1 MKKKA
6 MLLIVCL
13 LLLFLLCYPKEALQ
27 ASKDGLKLWL
37 ETLLPTLLPFMILTN
52 ILIHTEGITKIVHP
66 IAPFFKV
73 FFGLSP
79 NGAYAFILGLL
90 CGYPMGAKLAG
101 DLYHAGKI
109 GRQEAEYLLTFCN
122 NPSPAFLITYVG
134 NICLEGKIGV
144 GKLAGI
150 LFGAD
155 MICMCFF
162 RFIYR
167 KNCKT
172 RDRGGSCKRNY
183 IQICSAK
190 TDINKAKTDANKAK
204 TNVNKT
210 EVDINKTEMNLSKT
224 DWGMII
230 DNGIMNGFET
240 ITRLGGYILLF
251 SILSACISHFWFLP
265 LAGKYIFLGILELTT
280 GLHGLVISG
289 FSYQIR
295 VLLAMCFSSF
305 GGFCIMAQTKS
316 VLGKELSLLPYASAK
331 CMNTAVTAILI
342 LIFL

>member
-1 MKKKA
+1 MKRKA
-6 MLLIVCL
+6 MLLIICL
-13 LLLFLLCYPKEALQ
+13 LLLFLLCYPKEALH
-27 ASKDGLKLWL
+27 ASKNGMKLWL
-37 ETLLPTLLPFMILTN
+37 DTLLPTLLPFMILTN

-66 IAPFFKV
+66 ISPFFKV

-79 NGAYAFILGLL
+79 NGTYAFILGLL
-90 CGYPMGAKLAG
+90 CGYPMGAKLAA
-101 DLYHAGKI
+101 DLYYAGKI
-109 GRQEAEYLLTFCN
+109 SRQEAEYLLTFCN

-134 NICLEGKIGV
+134 NICLEGKMPV
-144 GKLAGI
+144 GNLAGV

-162 RFIYR
+162 RFIYI
-167 KNCKT
+167 KNCKI
-172 RDRGGSCKRNY
+172 RYKGGSCKQNY
-183 IQICSAK
+183 AKICSVETDAIK
-190 TDINKAKTDANKAK
+190 TEINLNKAEKDLSE
-204 TNVNKT
+204 T
-210 EVDINKTEMNLSKT
+210 EWEMV
-224 DWGMII
+224 I

-251 SILSACISHFWFLP
+251 SILSASISHFCFFP

-280 GLHGLVISG
+280 GLHGLMISG

-295 VLLAMCFSSF
+295 VLLAMCFCSF
-305 GGFCIMAQTKS
+305 GGLCIMAQTKS

-331 CMNTAVTAILI
+331 CMNTAVTAILT

>member
-6 MLLIVCL
+6 MLLIICL
-13 LLLFLLCYPKEALQ
+13 LLLFLLCYPKEALH
-27 ASKDGLKLWL
+27 ASKNGMKLWL
-37 ETLLPTLLPFMILTN
+37 DTLLPTLLPFMILTN

-66 IAPFFKV
+66 ISPFFKV
-73 FFGLSP
+73 FFDLSP
-79 NGAYAFILGLL
+79 NGTYVFILGLL
-90 CGYPMGAKLAG
+90 CGYPMGAKLAA
-101 DLYHAGKI
+101 DLYYAGKI
-109 GRQEAEYLLTFCN
+109 SRQEAEYLLTFCN

-134 NICLEGKIGV
+134 NICLEGKMPV
-144 GKLAGI
+144 GNLAGV

-162 RFIYR
+162 RFIYI

-172 RDRGGSCKRNY
+172 RYKDGSCKQNY
-183 IQICSAK
+183 AKICSVETDAIK
-190 TDINKAKTDANKAK
+190 TEINLNKAEID
-204 TNVNKT
+204 
-210 EVDINKTEMNLSKT
+210 LSET
-224 DWGMII
+224 DWGMVI

-251 SILSACISHFWFLP
+251 SILSASISHFCFFP

-280 GLHGLVISG
+280 GLHGLMISG

-295 VLLAMCFSSF
+295 VLLAMCFCSF
-305 GGFCIMAQTKS
+305 GGLCIMAQTKS

-331 CMNTAVTAILI
+331 CMNTAVTAILT